1 MKKPHNIF
9 CVVWIH
15 RFLHTIW
22 QDVSVRIKAT
32 EADFGYGHNVL
43 IAVVQLMEI
52 YGPVRKVQVHQRR
65 RASTLRP
72 GGGGKA
78 LMPETAMDVNKS

>member
-22 QDVSVRIKAT
+22 QDVSVPIKAT

-52 YGPVRKVQVHQRR
+52 YGPVGRFKSTNEGE
-65 RASTLRP
+65 RAHYGQAAGRH
-72 GGGGKA
+72 
-78 LMPETAMDVNKS
+78 